1 MSLNRNRT
9 IVIAEAGVNH
19 NGDIN
24 IAKKLIDI
32 ASKSGADY
40 VKFQTFD
47 LDLNYS
53 LKNTSNEKKEWV
65 NNLTLSKKE
74 FAKLF
79 EYCKNSDIEFL
90 STPFDITAVPSMN
103 PRVEASIVVV
113 AVAVIVVVP
122 ITVLTFATT
131 ASTRAASAAVLRLVL
146 LTSKVPLM
154 ITVGSSASL

>member
-1 MSLNRNRT
+1 MDCMGNSKKMRFNSSYRT
-9 IVIAEAGVNH
+9 YIIAEAGVNH
-19 NGDIN
+19 NGKFSEAIKLVDA
-24 IAKKLIDI
+24 AKF
-32 ASKSGADY
+32 AGADA

-90 STPFDITAVPSMN
+90 STPFDVRVAPAKASM
-103 PRVEASIVVV
+103 
-113 AVAVIVVVP
+113 
-122 ITVLTFATT
+122 
-131 ASTRAASAAVLRLVL
+131 
-146 LTSKVPLM
+146 
-154 ITVGSSASL
+154 